1 MRRKGKTG
9 GIDQA
14 MATIHRADF
23 LPEEVRHLAGVD
35 EALPIGF
42 AQTNSQPRT
51 VKAML
56 RLLEVHPGHKVLDVG
71 AGSGWSTGLLGHI
84 VGERGRVMGVELLP
98 ELVRRANAVLDA
110 YDMPWIEVRQGNQG
124 NLGLREEAPFDR
136 ILVSAEADYLPES
149 LMEQMRQNGIMV
161 IPVRGELLRVEK
173 RPDDVVVTR
182 HGPFSFVPLL

>member
-1 MRRKGKTG
+1 
-9 GIDQA
+9 
-14 MATIHRADF
+14 
-23 LPEEVRHLAGVD
+23 
-35 EALPIGF
+35 
-42 AQTNSQPRT
+42 
-51 VKAML
+51 
-56 RLLEVHPGHKVLDVG
+56 
-71 AGSGWSTGLLGHI
+71 
-84 VGERGRVMGVELLP
+84 MGVELLP